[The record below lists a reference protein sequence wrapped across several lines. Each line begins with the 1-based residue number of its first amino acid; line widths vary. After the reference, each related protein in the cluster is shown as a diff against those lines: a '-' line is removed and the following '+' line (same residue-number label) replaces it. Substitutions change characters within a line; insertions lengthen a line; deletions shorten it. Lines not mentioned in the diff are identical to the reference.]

1 MSTTELQHMPLSTAW
16 LCQDCNSVG
25 NCAKQCPACASSVLM
40 SLATVLDGRSGEVE
54 EVQAVEYDSVELSHY
69 VTSLP
74 VPTTQQ
80 D

>member
-1 MSTTELQHMPLSTAW
+1 MSTTELQHMPLSAAW

-54 EVQAVEYDSVELSHY
+54 EVQAVEYDSTELSHY
-69 VTSLP
+69 ATSLP
-74 VPTTQQ
+74 VPATRQ